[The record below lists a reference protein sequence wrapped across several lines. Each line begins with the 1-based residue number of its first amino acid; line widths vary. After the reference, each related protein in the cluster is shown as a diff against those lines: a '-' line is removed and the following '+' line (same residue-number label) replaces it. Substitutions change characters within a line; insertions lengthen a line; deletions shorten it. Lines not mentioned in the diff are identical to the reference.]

1 VPTVFIRGMLFF
13 CSYFPLTLII
23 CILLFGKWPLWAIA
37 LFFGIVGIGS
47 LLATWLYFSL
57 MRRRAYVEQKKVI
70 DFASRD
76 AEVMSY
82 IASYLIPLVTFPLG
96 TAQQIAVL
104 FVFIVVLFIIYVHSN
119 MIYINP
125 MLNVAGYR
133 LYEVE
138 IEHSKR
144 PHYYIARKPLERDQE
159 IRFVRLSNDI
169 YLER

>member
-1 VPTVFIRGMLFF
+1 MLFF

-37 LFFGIVGIGS
+37 LLFGIVGIGS

-104 FVFIVVLFIIYVHSN
+104 FVFIVVLLIIYVHSN